1 MSPLLILILTLV
13 AGLAVLVLAAFVA
26 VVIGIHS
33 EPRRQLATGAQGPL
47 TVLVRRLLGV
57 YIRGPADTAPEDNR
71 EECLTGISA
80 DCWNK
85 DGWS

>member
-1 MSPLLILILTLV
+1 MSPLLILILALV

-33 EPRRQLATGAQGPL
+33 EPRRQIATRARGPL

-57 YIRGPADTAPEDNR
+57 HVARPTSKAPEDNR
-71 EECLTGISA
+71 EECLTGSST
-80 DCWNK
+80 DPRNK
-85 DGWS
+85 GGWT